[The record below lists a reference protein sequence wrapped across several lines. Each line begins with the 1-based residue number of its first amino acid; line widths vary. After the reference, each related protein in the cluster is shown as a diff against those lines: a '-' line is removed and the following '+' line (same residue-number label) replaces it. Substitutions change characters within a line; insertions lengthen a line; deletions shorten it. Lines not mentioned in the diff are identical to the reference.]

1 MIDFLVMGF
10 LLVPQ
15 QQPPPQPAAPPAFT
29 TGQAPGAGEE
39 RPPLAPP
46 ATMKSPVKIE
56 AATFDVD
63 FARSTGVFEK
73 NVVVTRGPMRLTC
86 DRLLAH
92 YVGGAGPN
100 ARSVRFVECAGH
112 VEFREGERVVTSER
126 ATYNALSGVV
136 EMTGSPEAR
145 DGDNV
150 VRGTKVTFTVGNR
163 RMQWVQPQVLIT
175 TPEDA
180 GKLAVPPAPP
190 KPR

>member
-10 LLVPQ
+10 LLLPAQ
-15 QQPPPQPAAPPAFT
+15 PQPQGPTEPPAFT

-46 ATMKSPVKIE
+46 STMRAPVKIE

-136 EMTGSPEAR
+136 EMTGNPEAR
-145 DGDNV
+145 EGGNV
-150 VRGTKVTFTVGNR
+150 FRGTKVTFTVGNR
-163 RMQWVQPQVLIT
+163 RMQWVQPKVLIE

-180 GKLAVPPAPP
+180 AKMAVPPTPP
-190 KPR
+190 KAR